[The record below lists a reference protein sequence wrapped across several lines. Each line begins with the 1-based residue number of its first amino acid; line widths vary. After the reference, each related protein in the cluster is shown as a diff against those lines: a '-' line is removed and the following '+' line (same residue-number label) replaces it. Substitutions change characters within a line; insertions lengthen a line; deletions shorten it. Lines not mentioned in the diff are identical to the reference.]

1 MMTVNALDKSANP
14 FLLQHKDNPVAW
26 QVWSDAVLAQARAE
40 GKPIFLSIGY
50 SGCHGC
56 QLMNQD
62 GFSNP
67 DIAALINDN
76 FIPVLVDRDERPD
89 IDLIYQATSN
99 IMGHTGGWPLNLFLN
114 SDAVPVFAAGYMPNL
129 AFEDIQP
136 GSSGMGV
143 DANQRLSPDRSGRLP
158 QPSLKRV
165 LTDVIALFK
174 DKPEEAARNSAHV
187 LENLNGL
194 FARDSRGP
202 LESIQLDMAAI
213 RIGQRFDIFMGG
225 QTGPTKFP
233 SMALLEVLWRAFLRT
248 GLAQY
253 MHLVSTTMNSML
265 LGGLYDHVGGGFFRY
280 TLDERWM
287 VPHFE
292 KSLTDN
298 ALLVSFMT
306 GMWQFNR
313 NELCRQRVT
322 ETIDW
327 MLREMR
333 LDNGFA
339 SSLASNS
346 EGEEGRFYVWSEA
359 EIDAALAGT
368 FSARFKQVY
377 GVKRDGDFNGRNILR
392 RFVNAQATE
401 ADETLMAKQRGM
413 LLARRDKRVRPA
425 RDEKI
430 LTDLNGL
437 AIRALAFAGSAFDRP
452 DWISASASAFD
463 QVVALMGDKDL
474 LAHASI
480 DGKILS
486 PGVADD
492 YVHMAEA
499 ALQLYEATGEKR
511 YVERARKWVEV
522 LDTKFWDE
530 ARGGYCFTADDA
542 EKLVVR
548 MRAVFDQPAPSSN
561 GAMLSVLTKLA
572 LVTGEDK
579 YGIRAQ
585 NVLLAFAGEFE
596 RNWIA
601 CGEYLNGFETFAT
614 GLQMVVLGD
623 KSRTQ
628 ELVRAIWGKAM
639 PNRLLVQVDR
649 SEELPANHPVFGK
662 LMENGRPTVYLCQRS
677 SHSEPITSAAALA
690 QALTLP
696 QQRAAV
702 SSVN

>member
-1 MMTVNALDKSANP
+1 MMTENALDKSANP
-14 FLLQHKDNPVAW
+14 FLLQHKDSPIAW
-26 QVWSDAVLAQARAE
+26 QVWSDEVLARAKAE
-40 GKPIFLSIGY
+40 GKPIYLSIGY

-56 QLMNQD
+56 QLMSQDSFSNQD
-62 GFSNP
+62 
-67 DIAALINDN
+67 IAGLINDN

-89 IDLIYQATSN
+89 IDLIYQATSSM
-99 IMGHTGGWPLNLFLN
+99 MGHTGGWPLNLFLDPN
-114 SDAVPVFAAGYMPNL
+114 AAPFFAAGFLANL
-129 AFEDIQP
+129 AFEDVP
-136 GSSGMGV
+136 TASSGMGI
-143 DANQRLSPDRSGRLP
+143 DPNQRLSPDRSGRLP
-158 QPSLKRV
+158 QPSFKRV
-165 LTDVIALFK
+165 VTDMIALIK

-187 LENLNGL
+187 LENLNNL
-194 FARDSRGP
+194 FNRDMRGT

-225 QTGPTKFP
+225 LTGPSKFP
-233 SMALLEVLWRAFLRT
+233 STALLDVLWRAFLRT

-253 MHLVSTTMNSML
+253 MHLVSASMNSML

-280 TLDERWM
+280 TLDERWL

-292 KSLTDN
+292 KSLSDN

-306 GMWQFNR
+306 GMWQYNR
-313 NELCRQRVT
+313 NELSRQRVT

-333 LDNGFA
+333 LENGFA
-339 SSLASNS
+339 TSLASNT
-346 EGEEGRFYVWSEA
+346 EGEEGRFYVWTEA
-359 EIDAALAGT
+359 EIDAALVGT

-377 GVKRDGDFNGRNILR
+377 GVKREGDFNGRNILR
-392 RFVNAQATE
+392 RFVNAQATD
-401 ADETLMAKQRGM
+401 ADETLMAKQRAM
-413 LLARRDKRVRPA
+413 LLARREKRVRPA

-437 AIRALAFAGSAFDRP
+437 TIRALAFAGSAFDRP
-452 DWISASASAFD
+452 DWISAGANAFD
-463 QVVALMGDKDL
+463 QVVKLMGEKDL
-474 LAHASI
+474 LSHASI
-480 DGKILS
+480 NGKILS
-486 PGVADD
+486 PAVADD

-499 ALQLYEATGEKR
+499 ALQLYESTGERR
-511 YVERARKWVEV
+511 YVELARKWAEI
-522 LDTKFWDE
+522 LDTKFWDD
-530 ARGGYCFTADDA
+530 ARGGYFFTANDA
-542 EKLVVR
+542 QKLVVR

-561 GAMLSVLTKLA
+561 GAIVSVLTKLA

-585 NVLLAFAGEFE
+585 NVLLSLAGEFD

-601 CGEYLNGFETFAT
+601 CGEYLNGFETFAS

-677 SHSEPITSAAALA
+677 SHSEPITSAAVLA

-696 QQRAAV
+696 QQRTAV
-702 SSVN
+702 PVN